1 MEENKELTVEQKIE
15 KVREEIHKRK
25 IDKVKLDTSLYTSYQ
40 LAEYRAKKAKNRV
53 RNKMQKLSRKINRK
67 K

>member
-1 MEENKELTVEQKIE
+1 MEDKKELTVEEKVE
-15 KVREEIHKRK
+15 KVRESVQKLKKVRLTSSLLPYYK
-25 IDKVKLDTSLYTSYQ
+25 IQ
-40 LAEYRAKKAKNRV
+40 EYRKKKARNRV

>member
-1 MEENKELTVEQKIE
+1 MEDKKELTVEEKVE
-15 KVREEIHKRK
+15 KVRESVQKLKKVRLTSGLLSDYEIEEHRK
-25 IDKVKLDTSLYTSYQ
+25 
-40 LAEYRAKKAKNRV
+40 KKARNRV

>member
-1 MEENKELTVEQKIE
+1 MEDKKELTVEEKVE
-15 KVREEIHKRK
+15 KVRESVQKLK
-25 IDKVKLDTSLYTSYQ
+25 KVKLTSGLLSNYKI
-40 LAEYRAKKAKNRV
+40 EEHRKKKARNRV

>member
-1 MEENKELTVEQKIE
+1 MEDKKELTVEEKVE
-15 KVREEIHKRK
+15 KVRESVQKLKKVRLTSSLLPYYK
-25 IDKVKLDTSLYTSYQ
+25 IE
-40 LAEYRAKKAKNRV
+40 EYRKKKARNRV